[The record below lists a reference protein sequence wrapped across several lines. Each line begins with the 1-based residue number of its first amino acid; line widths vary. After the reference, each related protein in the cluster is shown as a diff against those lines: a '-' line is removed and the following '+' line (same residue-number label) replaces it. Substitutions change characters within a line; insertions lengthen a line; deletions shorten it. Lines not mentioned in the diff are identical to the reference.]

1 MLLRKVIYV
10 RKLLRNTRVPSV
22 DTKVK
27 HRKVGNYC
35 CYYFDKYSY
44 FFKSKVVVRSVLRST
59 FKDTIPLPFVL
70 ATTTLQSYQ

>member
-1 MLLRKVIYV
+1 MPNATIRKVIHV
-10 RKLLRNTRVPSV
+10 RKLLRNTRVPLV

-44 FFKSKVVVRSVLRST
+44 FFKSKVVVRSVLPS
-59 FKDTIPLPFVL
+59 KIPLPFVL